1 MIRVSLAVLTL
12 ALALTI
18 PALIV
23 VTTGGSFP
31 MALVWSL
38 WALWGI
44 AAIGGGAV
52 YFTARRTGRL

>member
-44 AAIGGGAV
+44 AAIGGAV